1 MDISVGHVSLRFPLD
16 LTLDD
21 VKIIKDNDSIP
32 SLRDTIADA
41 SKIFVDIQLRPLVDK
56 KIEVDALGFE
66 KLRLNTDGLIGDL
79 RVKGNVEKLDLECHG
94 VDLKESLANV
104 NAARLDSA
112 CLEICLADTV
122 PPDTTESTNDWKVKV
137 EKLQLN
143 KTRLSIHLPGDTLQM
158 GGYLSSL
165 EGENGYFDFGKGEY
179 KISKIDLKSDEL
191 RYDNKYSPTVSGLD
205 TNHLNA
211 TDIVLGV
218 DSVSYSHDGLN
229 VSIRTCSF
237 KEKSGIQVDELR
249 GHLELDSVSL
259 KLPDAYLKTPDSKMS
274 ANFDLDLNTFDAKN
288 PGKLNADID
297 GYFGKQDL
305 MRFMGDMPS
314 DFIRK
319 WPNQPL
325 AIKGKARGNM
335 NRMEFKGLNVSLPSA
350 FQLTGDGYVAQLNDI
365 DHLKRSL
372 EETGICYFH
381 APLFAYGMKFVGPTR
396 KALTIPTCFNLLGPL
411 VNPCHPKN
419 SLHGAANQSQ
429 LRLYTNLHQRIGDNF
444 GVITSYD
451 GYDEISLTSGFK
463 ICTNNFEKV
472 LTPVDL
478 GLKYIEQSDIY
489 GGETPEDAMKIFDA
503 VLEGTST
510 EAQKNVVIANAACG
524 ISIMDRNISM
534 ADSVA
539 MARESLDSGKA
550 LQVFKKFVEV
560 NS

>member
-1 MDISVGHVSLRFPLD
+1 MKQYLLKLIDGNTLTQEETHQIMLNIVKEQYNVQQIAALLMAMQTRSV
-16 LTLDD
+16 T
-21 VKIIKDNDSIP
+21 
-32 SLRDTIADA
+32 
-41 SKIFVDIQLRPLVDK
+41 
-56 KIEVDALGFE
+56 
-66 KLRLNTDGLIGDL
+66 
-79 RVKGNVEKLDLECHG
+79 
-94 VDLKESLANV
+94 
-104 NAARLDSA
+104 
-112 CLEICLADTV
+112 
-122 PPDTTESTNDWKVKV
+122 
-137 EKLQLN
+137 
-143 KTRLSIHLPGDTLQM
+143 
-158 GGYLSSL
+158 
-165 EGENGYFDFGKGEY
+165 
-179 KISKIDLKSDEL
+179 
-191 RYDNKYSPTVSGLD
+191 
-205 TNHLNA
+205 
-211 TDIVLGV
+211 
-218 DSVSYSHDGLN
+218 
-229 VSIRTCSF
+229 
-237 KEKSGIQVDELR
+237 VDELLGFR
-249 GHLELDSVSL
+249 QGLLETGKYLDFSEYNTLDIVGTGGDGKNTFNISTCSAFVIAGAGYKVTKHGNGGSSSVSG
-259 KLPDAYLKTPDSKMS
+259 AS
-274 ANFDLDLNTFDAKN
+274 
-288 PGKLNADID
+288 
-297 GYFGKQDL
+297 
-305 MRFMGDMPS
+305 
-314 DFIRK
+314 
-319 WPNQPL
+319 
-325 AIKGKARGNM
+325 
-335 NRMEFKGLNVSLPSA
+335 NVLQGHGVK
-350 FQLTGDGYVAQLNDI
+350 FTDDI

-463 ICTNNFEKV
+463 ICTNHFEKV

>member
-1 MDISVGHVSLRFPLD
+1 MKQYLLKLIDGNT
-16 LTLDD
+16 LTQEETHQIMLNI
-21 VKIIKDNDSIP
+21 VKEQYNVQQV
-32 SLRDTIADA
+32 A
-41 SKIFVDIQLRPLVDK
+41 
-56 KIEVDALGFE
+56 AL
-66 KLRLNTDGLIGDL
+66 LMAMQIR
-79 RVKGNVEKLDLECHG
+79 G
-94 VDLKESLANV
+94 V
-104 NAARLDSA
+104 
-112 CLEICLADTV
+112 T
-122 PPDTTESTNDWKVKV
+122 
-137 EKLQLN
+137 
-143 KTRLSIHLPGDTLQM
+143 
-158 GGYLSSL
+158 
-165 EGENGYFDFGKGEY
+165 
-179 KISKIDLKSDEL
+179 
-191 RYDNKYSPTVSGLD
+191 
-205 TNHLNA
+205 
-211 TDIVLGV
+211 
-218 DSVSYSHDGLN
+218 
-229 VSIRTCSF
+229 
-237 KEKSGIQVDELR
+237 VDELLGFR
-249 GHLELDSVSL
+249 QGLLETGKYLDFSDYNTLDIVGTGGDGKNTFNISTCSAFVIAGAGYKVTKHGNGGSSSVSG
-259 KLPDAYLKTPDSKMS
+259 AS
-274 ANFDLDLNTFDAKN
+274 
-288 PGKLNADID
+288 
-297 GYFGKQDL
+297 
-305 MRFMGDMPS
+305 
-314 DFIRK
+314 
-319 WPNQPL
+319 
-325 AIKGKARGNM
+325 
-335 NRMEFKGLNVSLPSA
+335 NVLQGHGVKFTA
-350 FQLTGDGYVAQLNDI
+350 DI

-396 KALTIPTCFNLLGPL
+396 KALTIPPCFNLLGPL

-419 SLHGAANQSQ
+419 SLHGTANQSQ

-539 MARESLDSGKA
+539 MARESLESGKA